1 MNKNY
6 FKLLSLTAAVMFT
19 AGSINAQCVIPPT
32 PSVSSTGACGP
43 FPFSTVLTATG
54 ASTLQTGWYA
64 NSFGGNA
71 VGTGSTYATPS
82 LTGTTVYYT
91 AQLAPTTT
99 ESLSLPAQ
107 LSTLSNNARGYY
119 FTAPASFVIT
129 GVRVPTDANS
139 GNASVAII
147 RFPAVPPLY
156 SLVTNTFDVLY
167 LAQNVV
173 GTGTMNV
180 NIPVY
185 SGDIIGVLGVRNDV
199 NSYGTSPYVATLGT
213 NTLTLARLGMQFPLS
228 TTAPQDLW
236 TEAGGS
242 ISRVELYTTMGCLNS
257 LTAYTVTSNPNPTVS
272 ITSGTTTVC
281 AGTSVSLT
289 ANGASTYTW
298 NTAATTSTIAPSP
311 SVSTTYSVTG
321 TSAAGCTA
329 TAVQAVSV
337 NPSPAV
343 NAVSST
349 SLLCVGQTA
358 SLTASGATTYLWN
371 TSATTTVI
379 AISPS
384 VTTVYTVT
392 GTDALG
398 CNGTYTISQAVSVC
412 SGLSANQNTSASL
425 VVYPNPTNGLFTV
438 EMANGAAKTISV
450 SDVTGRVVVDNT
462 SNSDAVNINIS
473 NLSNGIY
480 YVKIQSNST
489 TQVLKVVKQ

>member
-6 FKLLSLTAAVMFT
+6 FKVLSLTAAVLFT
-19 AGSINAQCVIPPT
+19 AGSINAQCVTPPA
-32 PSVSSTGACGP
+32 PSITSTGACGP

-99 ESLSLPAQ
+99 ESLTLPAQ
-107 LSTLSNNARGYY
+107 ASTLSSNARGYW

-129 GVRVPTDANS
+129 GVRVPTDANT
-139 GNASVAII
+139 GNASVAIVK
-147 RFPAVPPLY
+147 FPVAPPLY
-156 SLVTNTFDVLY
+156 SLVTNTFDILY

-199 NSYGTSPYVATLGT
+199 NSYATSPYTANLGT
-213 NTLTLARLGMQFPLS
+213 NTLTLTRLGMQFPLS
-228 TTAPQDLW
+228 TTTPMDLW
-236 TEAGGS
+236 TENGGS

-272 ITSGTTTVC
+272 ITSATTTVC
-281 AGTSVSLT
+281 AGTPVSLT

-298 NTAATTSTIAPSP
+298 NTAATTSSIAPSP

-321 TSAAGCTA
+321 TSATGCTA

-337 NPSPAV
+337 NASPAV
-343 NAVSST
+343 SAVSSA

-358 SLTASGATTYLWN
+358 SLTASGATTYTWN
-371 TSATTTVI
+371 TAATTTVI

-392 GTDALG
+392 GTNALG

-412 SGLSANQNTSASL
+412 SGLTANQNTNSSL
-425 VVYPNPTNGLFTV
+425 VVYPNPTNGMFTI
-438 EMANGAAKTISV
+438 EMANGATKIISV
-450 SDVTGRVVVDNT
+450 SDVTGRVVLNNT
-462 SNSDAVNINIS
+462 SNNDQITINLG

-480 YVKIQSNST
+480 YVTIQSNT
-489 TQVLKVVKQ
+489 NTQVLKVVKQ